1 MQLMKLKTAKQK
13 LLLPE
18 RQTDVLKIRVWG
30 HVHSTSPQL
39 TKMQDQ

>member
-1 MQLMKLKTAKQK
+1 MQLTKLKKAKQK

-18 RQTDVLKIRVWG
+18 RQTDVLKIRGWG
-30 HVHSTSPQL
+30 HVRSACPQL